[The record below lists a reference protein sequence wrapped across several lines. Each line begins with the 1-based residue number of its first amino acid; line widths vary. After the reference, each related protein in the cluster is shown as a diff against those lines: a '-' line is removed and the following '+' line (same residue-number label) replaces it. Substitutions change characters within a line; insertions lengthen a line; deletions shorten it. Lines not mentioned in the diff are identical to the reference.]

1 MPTFHLSVRQ
11 KLLSPREGTRTT
23 TPYLEQS
30 LAAEVHQEESLL
42 SFLSPAL
49 GLLEEHAGQQ
59 HRVLQDLTL
68 LLLQTRGPAGAQP
81 EVDLQ
86 APAMSPQHTPS
97 CMLPSLSPPPSQS
110 QTHSNPTHSSFPWHQ
125 CWLWSL
131 VVRAQGIRAWEN
143 HVYCGVWVSDTD
155 PAYGPL
161 VCWGI

>member
-42 SFLSPAL
+42 SFLPPAL

-68 LLLQTRGPAGAQP
+68 LLLQTGGPAGAQP
-81 EVDLQ
+81 EVSPHHVPPAHAFLHAAISKPTSFTKPDSQQPCSLLLSL
-86 APAMSPQHTPS
+86 AP
-97 CMLPSLSPPPSQS
+97 
-110 QTHSNPTHSSFPWHQ
+110 
-125 CWLWSL
+125 
-131 VVRAQGIRAWEN
+131 VRARES
-143 HVYCGVWVSDTD
+143 CG
-155 PAYGPL
+155 
-161 VCWGI
+161 